1 MKRKKEKNML
11 MSLNYFI
18 IIIICLF
25 SFNCYG
31 DKLKIPTLHGI
42 KTGIQNV
49 AWQNIVSF
57 YLIILF
63 NICF

>member
-1 MKRKKEKNML
+1 MKRKKEENML
-11 MSLNYFI
+11 MSLNYFII

-57 YLIILF
+57 YLI
-63 NICF
+63 